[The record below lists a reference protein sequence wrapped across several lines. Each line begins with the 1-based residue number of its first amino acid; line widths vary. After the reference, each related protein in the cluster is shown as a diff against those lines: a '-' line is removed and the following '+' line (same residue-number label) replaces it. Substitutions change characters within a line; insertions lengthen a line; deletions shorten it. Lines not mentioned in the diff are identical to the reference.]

1 MKLVTEQLMR
11 KDSQYVVSPL
21 LWKLIL
27 RLFKGHPEVVRI
39 LEFIPEDSFQ
49 NHFQPG
55 HYRVIQDHPEVIQIP
70 EVILMSSQ
78 INSKV
83 IPSTVAIR

>member
-11 KDSQYVVSPL
+11 IDSQYVVSPL
-21 LWKLIL
+21 LWKFIL

-55 HYRVIQDHPEVIQIP
+55 HYRVIQDHPEEYP
-70 EVILMSSQ
+70 DSGS
-78 INSKV
+78 NPDV
-83 IPSTVAIR
+83 IPNQFQSYSKYSSN

>member
-11 KDSQYVVSPL
+11 IDSQYVVSPL
-21 LWKLIL
+21 LCKLIL

-70 EVILMSSQ
+70 EVC
-78 INSKV
+78 NPDV
-83 IPSTVAIR
+83 IPNQFQSYSKYSSN